1 MAAVTADSKF
11 ILDARLAAY
20 EKEIL
25 TLKKDNKNGKTD
37 LAEAKTSLN
46 KITKEL
52 SLSQN
57 NLTAIQTENKTLKL
71 SLQDITAKYE
81 ALTKEV
87 CSYKHKTEQLS
98 IRSEENERTIDAL
111 RLHEKENKVQHQK
124 KIEEYEENIKQL
136 NMENAKEIG
145 QIQIKKQNELSDRI
159 NTFAKMENNLK
170 IEISTLQKQMELMDR
185 EYKDTIAGQAQRL
198 CAYEQ
203 QINIMEKQMN
213 RLSIQNEFKSMPKL
227 TNSDRLVNRLESENI
242 ALSKD
247 NKSKDNEIKQL
258 MNRLAMTRLNN
269 HYDFRNKGQY

>member
-1 MAAVTADSKF
+1 MLF
-11 ILDARLAAY
+11 L
-20 EKEIL
+20 
-25 TLKKDNKNGKTD
+25 
-37 LAEAKTSLN
+37 
-46 KITKEL
+46 
-52 SLSQN
+52 
-57 NLTAIQTENKTLKL
+57 
-71 SLQDITAKYE
+71 LQRWYP
-81 ALTKEV
+81 L
-87 CSYKHKTEQLS
+87 
-98 IRSEENERTIDAL
+98 
-111 RLHEKENKVQHQK
+111 HQK